1 MFGYVR
7 VRKPELKIREFD
19 CYRSYY
25 CGLCRSL
32 KSCYGVSSEM
42 LLSYDLTFLVM
53 LLTSV
58 YDLKTDTYRSKC
70 IAHPFKKKPRTVSD
84 ADSYASAM
92 SILLGYYHFED
103 DRADSGKK
111 SASVMSLFFK
121 KKAMSVEKQYPRQAG
136 ALIKEL
142 KALHDLEREKSR
154 DTDALCDRFGN
165 VLGEIFVW
173 REDIFSKYFRQMG
186 YFMGRFIYLM
196 DAVDDWE
203 KDLKA
208 GEFNPFSDEKSLK
221 DVIDKA
227 RPMLIR
233 EISQASEAFEMLP
246 AVENA
251 DILKNII
258 YAGVWN
264 RFDQMTEELNESI

>member
-1 MFGYVR
+1 
-7 VRKPELKIREFD
+7 
-19 CYRSYY
+19 
-25 CGLCRSL
+25 
-32 KSCYGVSSEM
+32 
-42 LLSYDLTFLVM
+42 
-53 LLTSV
+53 
-58 YDLKTDTYRSKC
+58 
-70 IAHPFKKKPRTVSD
+70 
-84 ADSYASAM
+84 
-92 SILLGYYHFED
+92 
-103 DRADSGKK
+103 
-111 SASVMSLFFK
+111 
-121 KKAMSVEKQYPRQAG
+121 
-136 ALIKEL
+136 
-142 KALHDLEREKSR
+142 
-154 DTDALCDRFGN
+154 
-165 VLGEIFVW
+165 
-173 REDIFSKYFRQMG
+173 
-186 YFMGRFIYLM
+186 M

>member
-32 KSCYGVSSEM
+32 KSCYGIISEL

-154 DTDALCDRFGN
+154 DTDGLCDRFGN